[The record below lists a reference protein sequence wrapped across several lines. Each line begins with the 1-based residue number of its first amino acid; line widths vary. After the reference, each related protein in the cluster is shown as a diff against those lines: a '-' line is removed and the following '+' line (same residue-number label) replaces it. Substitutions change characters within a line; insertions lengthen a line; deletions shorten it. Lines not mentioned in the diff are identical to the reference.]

1 MDWEGGT
8 IGAIVPA
15 LMGHG
20 EAGRASPWP
29 FSFSQFPIV
38 KPKKTA
44 ADAEHRRLSLFCFR
58 VGSGL
63 REQFFDDTPVTHQGD
78 RTARAGVVFH
88 GGIDP
93 EVVVEACCNVIW
105 RDSLVSRT

>member
-29 FSFSQFPIV
+29 FSFQQFPIL
-38 KPKKTA
+38 KTKETA
-44 ADAEHRRLSLFCFR
+44 ADAVHRRLSLLCLA
-58 VGSGL
+58 VGGGL
-63 REQFFDDTPVTHQGD
+63 REQFLDDAPVTHQSD
-78 RTARAGVVFH
+78 RTARAAVVLH
-88 GGIDP
+88 GGIDS
-93 EVVVEACCNVIW
+93 EVVVEACRNVIW
-105 RDSLVSRT
+105 RDSLVSWA